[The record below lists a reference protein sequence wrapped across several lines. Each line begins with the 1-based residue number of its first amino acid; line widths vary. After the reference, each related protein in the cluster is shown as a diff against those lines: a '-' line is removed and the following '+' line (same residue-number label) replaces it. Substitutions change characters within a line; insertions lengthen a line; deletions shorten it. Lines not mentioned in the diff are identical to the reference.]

1 MLTQYFVGFCLWVLM
16 RRTRGRELVVNYI
29 KQLLD
34 RDENMLQHSAP
45 DTFWRKG
52 FASGS
57 VTFLLKHYAL
67 DKFISTAS
75 FNL

>member
-16 RRTRGRELVVNYI
+16 RRTRVRELVVNYI

-52 FASGS
+52 FESRYIRRVS
-57 VTFLLKHYAL
+57 IQETSL
-67 DKFISTAS
+67 DTLDESRYIT
-75 FNL
+75 